1 MSFSTG
7 FRSTGD
13 DLVNAERA
21 AEIGREMQIK
31 LDGQSVTSTME
42 IKSKVKALSSLRNI
56 PKTNEKKIHLDSLK
70 LFNRLI
76 LFAQRDMTVETSLEY
91 ELTPFPLSLFS
102 NKDKKMNK
110 ANKAGFAKTSLKK
123 LTDPLD
129 LTSQP
134 CSTLVVDGEWLYR
147 VKWEQGQ
154 TWQEIANS

>member
-1 MSFSTG
+1 MSFSIG

-70 LFNRLI
+70 LLNRLI
-76 LFAQRDMTVETSLEY
+76 FFAQRDMTVETSL
-91 ELTPFPLSLFS
+91 
-102 NKDKKMNK
+102 
-110 ANKAGFAKTSLKK
+110 G
-123 LTDPLD
+123 
-129 LTSQP
+129 
-134 CSTLVVDGEWLYR
+134 V
-147 VKWEQGQ
+147 
-154 TWQEIANS
+154 